1 MYNYFP
7 HSSAMRTADDVLTL
21 RMAEGAAG
29 YGIYCML
36 LELLRDSDS
45 RSLSANPKNLAF
57 ALNEPDVALVE
68 RVLKSPGLFSVGKDG
83 RFTSPWLEKVMAEF
97 DAKKQAAQ
105 EAGRR
110 GAAARYG
117 TKADTNK
124 LPYSNPLGGAMA
136 PPKATDTNI
145 PIQEKKENETHPS
158 TQADGSRSRLLGMSW
173 GGFNG
178 QYLFDL
184 ARKTGT
190 PISPL
195 DAETLR
201 NLCSQQRA
209 RGITDKNPELFLD
222 MCLEMNLSSEI
233 LSFLLRISEGGRTGT
248 PLMKEAVKIH
258 NAWNAKLPQDHF
270 RAKFPADY
278 LLTKLVPLA

>member
-68 RVLKSPGLFSVGKDG
+68 RVLKSPGLFSVGEDG

-97 DAKKQAAQ
+97 DAKKAAAQ

-117 TKADTNK
+117 TKEVANKVTNST
-124 LPYSNPLGGAMA
+124 PMGGAMA
-136 PPKATDTNI
+136 PPKATDNNT
-145 PIQEKKENETHPS
+145 PIHEDKENKINPS

-173 GGFNG
+173 GGYDGEFLFN
-178 QYLFDL
+178 L
-184 ARKTGT
+184 ARKPGT
-190 PISPL
+190 AISPL
-195 DAETLR
+195 DEETLR
-201 NLCSQQRA
+201 NLCSEQRA
-209 RGITDKNPELFLD
+209 RGITDHNPEYVLD
-222 MCLEMNLSSEI
+222 LCVTLGLSSEI
-233 LSFLLRISEGGRTGT
+233 LSFLLKISEGGRTGT
-248 PLMKEAVKIH
+248 PFAKEAVRIL
-258 NAWNAKLPQDHF
+258 NAWNSKNEKTRF
-270 RAKFPADY
+270 RPKYPADY
-278 LLTKLVPLA
+278 VLTQLVPLA